1 MCIRD
6 SLLLFCL
13 ILCISFS
20 WLLVTFGACYFFK
33 TYNLVV
39 VLYYEYLCMVITMR
53 CNFSVHA
60 KTFMVGQKL
69 DYLKSMRVICEKFW
83 NFARKSAVC
92 MFVDLNICCLIFINS
107 YYPCFFGPPC
117 ISPLPQNSK
126 RGCVLHW
133 SYTAMRTRCLSGV
146 HITLVIT
153 PVNAVHDLGVMLDFE
168 LAMQWHVNK
177 VASAC
182 FYHIRCL
189 KLLRRL
195 IGPEITA
202 TLTSAFILSKLD
214 YCNVILA
221 GLPKSTIT
229 SLQRA
234 QDAAAKLI
242 GLGATRDHVTSTL
255 QQLHWL
261 PAQYCITY
269 ELCLLMHLIHTSQA
283 PSYLTD
289 IVT

>member
-1 MCIRD
+1 MIFVISSYIVIGETWLSTTGLLFFCCWILWAYHL
-6 SLLLFCL
+6 SCLFFIYLLLFCL

-146 HITLVIT
+146 HITRHHSSQRCAWPWCHARLRAS
-153 PVNAVHDLGVMLDFE
+153 NAM
-168 LAMQWHVNK
+168 
-177 VASAC
+177 AC
-182 FYHIRCL
+182 
-189 KLLRRL
+189 
-195 IGPEITA
+195 
-202 TLTSAFILSKLD
+202 
-214 YCNVILA
+214 
-221 GLPKSTIT
+221 
-229 SLQRA
+229 
-234 QDAAAKLI
+234 
-242 GLGATRDHVTSTL
+242 
-255 QQLHWL
+255 QQSR
-261 PAQYCITY
+261 Q
-269 ELCLLMHLIHTSQA
+269 CLLLSHPMS
-283 PSYLTD
+283 
-289 IVT
+289 